1 MIIDNGFFAVY
12 NGIGYRG
19 YHFDSETGWYY
30 LNARYYSPEWRRF
43 ISPDDTAYL
52 DPKNVNGLNLYCY
65 CENDPVNIQYNSSLM
80 NVSNTVGGMIYQISS
95 NRSILT
101 PNSYEWMGTVLAGLS
116 CIHGAV
122 DKVSSYLVGSLD
134 GLLNYAGIS
143 KLNGFQSKLSGYSN
157 LLLGIGI
164 GLDVATSAYNNFNNP
179 NLTTTQKWA
188 RFGADIGYIGVTS
201 ALSYGAGILVT
212 KGAVA
217 LGISAIGYS
226 LGATIG
232 GVTIGA
238 VGAISIGAG
247 VVIIGVVAGTIIIA
261 VVSDALDNWWDQKK
275 EELFS

>member
-1 MIIDNGFFAVY
+1 M
-12 NGIGYRG
+12 
-19 YHFDSETGWYY
+19 
-30 LNARYYSPEWRRF
+30 
-43 ISPDDTAYL
+43 
-52 DPKNVNGLNLYCY
+52 
-65 CENDPVNIQYNSSLM
+65 
-80 NVSNTVGGMIYQISS
+80 
-95 NRSILT
+95 
-101 PNSYEWMGTVLAGLS
+101 
-116 CIHGAV
+116 
-122 DKVSSYLVGSLD
+122 
-134 GLLNYAGIS
+134 
-143 KLNGFQSKLSGYSN
+143 
-157 LLLGIGI
+157 LLGIGI